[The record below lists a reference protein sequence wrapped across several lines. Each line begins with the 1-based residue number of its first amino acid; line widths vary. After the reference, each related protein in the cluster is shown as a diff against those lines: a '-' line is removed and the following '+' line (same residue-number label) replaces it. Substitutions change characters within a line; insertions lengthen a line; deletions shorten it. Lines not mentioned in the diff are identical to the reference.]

1 MEGGAVGDS
10 SRTGWGSGGGEGD
23 GCGDGKTFG
32 YHERRGLGRNS
43 AARWPIR
50 WAGCVGVGQSRNP
63 RTIQC
68 SAAIRGTEHAK
79 EGERCVVV
87 SRCGGIPQDGPSSV
101 LSASRAERGGG
112 GQRFGGVCVCRK
124 QREGER
130 VGGSFT
136 KEGKGIKDR
145 ETDQWVLGG
154 EHSGQTSGQTAGTTG
169 KTSGKRK
176 GRVER
181 RKGPG
186 IWRTIMENGKRSG
199 WEGGIGKRRREGGW
213 REGGA
218 C

>member
-1 MEGGAVGDS
+1 MGVDWQGCEPLHANTYGVTVQAGHGGHLRMRGSMEWSMEGGAVGDS

-154 EHSGQTSGQTAGTTG
+154 
-169 KTSGKRK
+169 
-176 GRVER
+176 
-181 RKGPG
+181 
-186 IWRTIMENGKRSG
+186 
-199 WEGGIGKRRREGGW
+199 
-213 REGGA
+213 
-218 C
+218 